1 MLIASQQMKA
11 RRMHVVT
18 NSTKGFLSGFLVVA
32 GFATMDYNIAV
43 ALFAIVVGY
52 LGIRSTLR
60 GDINV

>member
-1 MLIASQQMKA
+1 
-11 RRMHVVT
+11 MHVVT